1 MQLVYVLFII
11 IQTIFLHKFLIAFF
25 SLQRPIKT
33 KKSKSR
39 EKKRETKKYEYPL
52 IFDNRRLVNML
63 IFVTNLYNLR
73 M

>member
-1 MQLVYVLFII
+1 MYYYHSND
-11 IQTIFLHKFLIAFF
+11 FLHKFLIAFF

-52 IFDNRRLVNML
+52 IFDNRRLVNI
-63 IFVTNLYNLR
+63 IFVNKFI
-73 M
+73 